1 MTWGATKE
9 SYFGWG
15 TKVKQESRN
24 KSVTEALVYLE
35 VSGDVC
41 YLRPQIS
48 VEQSDDVKADK
59 KSDLKLSNWKEKNK
73 TSFRVMMGGT

>member
-1 MTWGATKE
+1 MTWGETKE
-9 SYFGWG
+9 SYFGCG
-15 TKVKQESRN
+15 TKVKQESRS

-48 VEQSDDVKADK
+48 VEQSDDVKSDK

-73 TSFRVMMGGT
+73 TSFRVMKGGT